1 MDYHFNPEKYQ
12 RELLEIFTALTK
24 AELAGKLPDQG
35 RPALRYI
42 QQILREHSKDGV
54 DLFSRDELIAGYKYL
69 SSQDLVKD
77 DPKLIDLIKMKPVR
91 TGSGVTVIT
100 VLTKPFPCP
109 GNCIFCPNDVRMP
122 KSYIASEPGAQRAG
136 RNAFDPYLQTYNR
149 LLALTNIGHQVSKVE
164 LIVLGGTWSFYP
176 LDYRIWFI
184 KRCFDALNDFGTK
197 DNRPD
202 KEGID
207 FKIPESESAGVKN
220 YNAEVQLLDKEVK
233 TESATWEELAQ
244 VQELNSQAKCRNVGL
259 VLETR
264 PDYITETEILNLRR
278 FGATKVQIGVQSLD
292 DEILKLN
299 RRGINVAQIAR
310 SFKLLREAGFKIHAH
325 WMPNLYGSS
334 VEMDK
339 NDYLRLWAPEF
350 CPDELKIY
358 PTSVITGTVLSK
370 YFHEGKYHPYTT
382 AELEDVLSYCLLH
395 TPRYCRLTRIVRD
408 IPSQEIETGNK
419 ITNLRQIVELKLI
432 KAGTPCQCIRCREI
446 RQKQITRDDLKTD
459 DIDYKVSFG
468 SEHFLSLQTKTGG
481 KIAGFLRLNLPKL
494 TEAEKN
500 YVPELRDC
508 ALIREVHVYGQ
519 MLAVGTKHTNETQHL
534 GIGKEL
540 LSKAEKMAQ
549 DKGFRKIAVISAI
562 GTRRYYQKFGYQ
574 MDGLY
579 QVKEL
584 SPLV

>member
-264 PDYITETEILNLRR
+264 PDYITETEILNLQTLCQKCN
-278 FGATKVQIGVQSLD
+278 FVKS
-292 DEILKLN
+292 
-299 RRGINVAQIAR
+299 
-310 SFKLLREAGFKIHAH
+310 
-325 WMPNLYGSS
+325 
-334 VEMDK
+334 
-339 NDYLRLWAPEF
+339 
-350 CPDELKIY
+350 
-358 PTSVITGTVLSK
+358 
-370 YFHEGKYHPYTT
+370 
-382 AELEDVLSYCLLH
+382 
-395 TPRYCRLTRIVRD
+395 D
-408 IPSQEIETGNK
+408 IE
-419 ITNLRQIVELKLI
+419 
-432 KAGTPCQCIRCREI
+432 
-446 RQKQITRDDLKTD
+446 
-459 DIDYKVSFG
+459 
-468 SEHFLSLQTKTGG
+468 
-481 KIAGFLRLNLPKL
+481 
-494 TEAEKN
+494 
-500 YVPELRDC
+500 
-508 ALIREVHVYGQ
+508 
-519 MLAVGTKHTNETQHL
+519 
-534 GIGKEL
+534 
-540 LSKAEKMAQ
+540 
-549 DKGFRKIAVISAI
+549 
-562 GTRRYYQKFGYQ
+562 
-574 MDGLY
+574 
-579 QVKEL
+579 
-584 SPLV
+584 